1 MRIESDIIK
10 TGAVIAI
17 LVGTYAGV
25 VFWPSQ
31 KQNQALADEILNK
44 QTELAQTPVPNLEP
58 VREEINSLRAELR
71 ERSVVLPK
79 GDLHD
84 RVLAHVSDTLI
95 QRGVTLYDTSYRKTE
110 DYKRFSMT
118 PIGVRFETNFINAFE
133 IIKQIENAG
142 PPVRIEKLDIAG
154 KEGDNQGLVDVTLEL
169 SSFFEPEQGGQR

>member
-10 TGAVIAI
+10 TGVVIAVLI
-17 LVGTYAGV
+17 GTYAGV
-25 VFWPSQ
+25 VFWPGQ

-44 QTELAQTPVPNLEP
+44 QTELAEAPVPNLEP
-58 VREEINSLRAELR
+58 VREEIVSLRAELR

-84 RVLAHVSDTLI
+84 RVLAHVSNTLI
-95 QRGVTLYDTSYRKTE
+95 QRSVTLYETSYRQTE
-110 DYKRFSMT
+110 EYKRFSMT
-118 PIGVRFETNFINAFE
+118 PIDVRFETDFVNAFE

-142 PPVRIEKLDIAG
+142 PPVRIERLDVVG
-154 KEGDNQGLVDVTLEL
+154 KEGDSQGMVDVTLEL